1 MKKPFTLFLIL
12 LIIMFLLS
20 WPYYMYLHETGKIDF
35 SPIEEEDYRGIITFW
50 DFPHQSSDD
59 PTGYNFI
66 KKKIQDFEYYHPGVI
81 IEFEPLKNSD
91 GYERVSDIGSD
102 NKPDIV
108 PITSDS
114 PLIYDGKLEPLN
126 KYIDR
131 NYKDSLKEQVLDS
144 FTYKGSIYGL
154 PLGMYSSVMFIN
166 KDLFSEKEIE
176 VPQDGEWTYDEFLE
190 DMTKLTYQ
198 MGKKEKKSYYGLSM
212 YIEGS
217 YNLWGILMSD
227 GANIVNDK
235 GLVSFE
241 GPQAESGLKK
251 LIELSEKGVIDPV
264 SYGDDYNKVWDSF
277 TVLKES
283 AVLID
288 ESYKIQYLKYL
299 QNKNKLF
306 DFDVALYPEG
316 DSDVPLTLS
325 PKVYG
330 YGVTKQI
337 DKKKLEMA
345 YKFIKFIT
353 DSQESVEKIGYIPVK
368 KSIALNDELMKK
380 IDKAVK
386 YTDYPP
392 PNWHDKNVK
401 INKAIIDGLIN
412 KENEKRILI
421 RMQKIIN

>member
-1 MKKPFTLFLIL
+1 
-12 LIIMFLLS
+12 MFLLS

-35 SPIEEEDYRGIITFW
+35 SPIEGEDYRGIITFW

-81 IEFEPLKNSD
+81 IELEQLKNSV
-91 GYERVSDIGSD
+91 GYEKVSDIGND
-102 NKPDIV
+102 NKPDII

-114 PLIYDGKLEPLN
+114 PLIFDGKLEPLN

-154 PLGMYSSVMFIN
+154 PLGMYTSVMFIN
-166 KDLFSEKEIE
+166 KDLFSKKEIE

-190 DMTKLTYQ
+190 DMTKLSYQ
-198 MGKKEKKSYYGLSM
+198 VGKREKINYYGLST
-212 YIEGS
+212 YIGES

-235 GLVSFE
+235 GVVSFE

-330 YGVTKQI
+330 YGVTKQS

-412 KENEKRILI
+412 KENEKMILN

>member
-20 WPYYMYLHETGKIDF
+20 WPYYMYLYETGKIDF

-91 GYERVSDIGSD
+91 GYEKVSDIGSD
-102 NKPDIV
+102 NKPDVV

-144 FTYKGSIYGL
+144 FTYNGTICGL

-235 GLVSFE
+235 GVVSFE
-241 GPQAESGLKK
+241 GLQAESGLKK

-264 SYGDDYNKVWDSF
+264 HTVMITTKYG
-277 TVLKES
+277 
-283 AVLID
+283 
-288 ESYKIQYLKYL
+288 
-299 QNKNKLF
+299 
-306 DFDVALYPEG
+306 
-316 DSDVPLTLS
+316 
-325 PKVYG
+325 
-330 YGVTKQI
+330 
-337 DKKKLEMA
+337 
-345 YKFIKFIT
+345 
-353 DSQESVEKIGYIPVK
+353 
-368 KSIALNDELMKK
+368 IALQSLRRVLFN
-380 IDKAVK
+380 
-386 YTDYPP
+386 
-392 PNWHDKNVK
+392 
-401 INKAIIDGLIN
+401 
-412 KENEKRILI
+412 R
-421 RMQKIIN
+421 

>member
-1 MKKPFTLFLIL
+1 
-12 LIIMFLLS
+12 
-20 WPYYMYLHETGKIDF
+20 MYLHETGKIDF

-212 YIEGS
+212 YIKGS

>member
-20 WPYYMYLHETGKIDF
+20 WPYYMYLYETGKINF
-35 SPIEEEDYRGIITFW
+35 SPIEEENYRGIITFW

-91 GYERVSDIGSD
+91 GYEKVRDIGSD

-144 FTYKGSIYGL
+144 FTYNGSICGL

-166 KDLFSEKEIE
+166 KDLFSKKEIE

-190 DMTKLTYQ
+190 DMTKLSYQ
-198 MGKKEKKSYYGLSM
+198 VGKKEKINYYGLST
-212 YIEGS
+212 YIGES

-235 GLVSFE
+235 GVVSFE

-277 TVLKES
+277 TVVKES

-412 KENEKRILI
+412 KENEKRILN

>member
-50 DFPHQSSDD
+50 DFPHWSTDD

-66 KKKIQDFEYYHPGVI
+66 KKKIQDFEYLHPGVI
-81 IEFEPLKNSD
+81 IEFEPIKNSNFYYDLNDIIGD
-91 GYERVSDIGSD
+91 G
-102 NKPDIV
+102 KPDII

-114 PLIYDGKLEPLN
+114 PFIYNDKLEPLD
-126 KYIDR
+126 KYLDKS
-131 NYKDSLKEQVLDS
+131 YKNSLKENVLNG
-144 FTYKGSIYGL
+144 FMYNKSIYGI
-154 PLGMYSSVMFIN
+154 PLGMYTSVLYIN
-166 KDLFSEKEIE
+166 NDLFSKKEIE
-176 VPQDGEWTYDEFLE
+176 VPQDSEWTYDEFLE

-198 MGKKEKKSYYGLSM
+198 TGKKEKKSYYGLSM

-227 GANIVNDK
+227 GANIVNDE
-235 GLVSFE
+235 GVVSFK

-251 LIELSEKGVIDPV
+251 LIELSERGVIDPV

-330 YGVTKQI
+330 YGVTKQS

-345 YKFIKFIT
+345 YKFVKFIT

-392 PNWHDKNVK
+392 PNWHGKNVK

-412 KENEKRILI
+412 KENEKMILNKI
-421 RMQKIIN
+421 EKIIN

>member
-1 MKKPFTLFLIL
+1 
-12 LIIMFLLS
+12 MFLLS
-20 WPYYMYLHETGKIDF
+20 WPYYMYLYETGKIDF
-35 SPIEEEDYRGIITFW
+35 SLIDEQDYRGIITFW
-50 DFPHQSSDD
+50 DFPHQSSND

-81 IEFEPLKNSD
+81 IELEQLKNSV
-91 GYERVSDIGSD
+91 GYEKVSDIGSD
-102 NKPDIV
+102 NKPDII

-154 PLGMYSSVMFIN
+154 PLGMYTSVMFIN
-166 KDLFSEKEIE
+166 KDLFSKKEIE
-176 VPQDGEWTYDEFLE
+176 VPQDGEWTYGEFLE
-190 DMTKLTYQ
+190 DMTKLSYQ
-198 MGKKEKKSYYGLSM
+198 VGKKEKINYYGLST
-212 YIEGS
+212 YIGES

-235 GLVSFE
+235 GVVSFE

-277 TVLKES
+277 TVVKES

-330 YGVTKQI
+330 YGVTKQS

-392 PNWHDKNVK
+392 PNWHDKNIK

-412 KENEKRILI
+412 KENEKMILN

>member
-1 MKKPFTLFLIL
+1 
-12 LIIMFLLS
+12 
-20 WPYYMYLHETGKIDF
+20 
-35 SPIEEEDYRGIITFW
+35 
-50 DFPHQSSDD
+50 
-59 PTGYNFI
+59 
-66 KKKIQDFEYYHPGVI
+66 
-81 IEFEPLKNSD
+81 
-91 GYERVSDIGSD
+91 
-102 NKPDIV
+102 
-108 PITSDS
+108 
-114 PLIYDGKLEPLN
+114 
-126 KYIDR
+126 
-131 NYKDSLKEQVLDS
+131 
-144 FTYKGSIYGL
+144 
-154 PLGMYSSVMFIN
+154 MYSSVMFIN

-235 GLVSFE
+235 GVVSFE
-241 GPQAESGLKK
+241 GLQAESGLKK

-330 YGVTKQI
+330 YGVTKQS

-345 YKFIKFIT
+345 YKFVKFIT

>member
-1 MKKPFTLFLIL
+1 
-12 LIIMFLLS
+12 
-20 WPYYMYLHETGKIDF
+20 MYLYETGKINF
-35 SPIEEEDYRGIITFW
+35 SPIEEENYRGIITFW

-91 GYERVSDIGSD
+91 GYEKVRDIGSD

-144 FTYKGSIYGL
+144 FTYNGSICGL

-166 KDLFSEKEIE
+166 KDLFSKKEIE

-190 DMTKLTYQ
+190 DMTKLSYQ
-198 MGKKEKKSYYGLSM
+198 VGKKEKINYYGLST
-212 YIEGS
+212 YIGES

-235 GLVSFE
+235 GVVSFE

-277 TVLKES
+277 TVVKES

-412 KENEKRILI
+412 KENEKRILN

>member
-12 LIIMFLLS
+12 LIVAFLIT
-20 WPYYMYLHETGKIDF
+20 WPYYMYLYETGKINFTEAND
-35 SPIEEEDYRGIITFW
+35 EDYRGIITFC
-50 DFPHQSSDD
+50 DFPHWSTDD

-66 KKKIQDFEYYHPGVI
+66 KKKIHDFEYYHPGVI

-91 GYERVSDIGSD
+91 RYENVSDIVSD
-102 NKPDIV
+102 SKPDII

-114 PLIYDGKLEPLN
+114 PLIYDDRLEPLN

-144 FTYKGSIYGL
+144 FTYNRSIYGL
-154 PLGMYSSVMFIN
+154 PLGMYTSVMFIN
-166 KDLFSEKEIE
+166 KNLFGQKEID

-198 MGKKEKKSYYGLSM
+198 TGKKEKKSYYGLSM

-227 GANIVNDK
+227 GANIVDDK
-235 GLVSFE
+235 GIVSFK

-251 LIELSEKGVIDPV
+251 LIELYEKGTIDPV
-264 SYGDDYNKVWDSF
+264 SFGDDYSKVWDSF
-277 TVLKES
+277 TVNKES
-283 AVLID
+283 AVLVD
-288 ESYKIQYLKYL
+288 ESYKVQYLKYL
-299 QNKNKLF
+299 QYKNKLF

-316 DSDVPLTLS
+316 DGDVPLTLS

-330 YGVTKQI
+330 YGITKQS

-345 YKFIKFIT
+345 YKFVKFIT

-368 KSIALNDELMKK
+368 KSIPLNDELMKK

-386 YTDYPP
+386 YTDYTPQ
-392 PNWHDKNVK
+392 NWHDKNVK
-401 INKAIIDGLIN
+401 INKAIIDGLKN
-412 KENEKRILI
+412 KEDAKMILNKI
-421 RMQKIIN
+421 EKIIN